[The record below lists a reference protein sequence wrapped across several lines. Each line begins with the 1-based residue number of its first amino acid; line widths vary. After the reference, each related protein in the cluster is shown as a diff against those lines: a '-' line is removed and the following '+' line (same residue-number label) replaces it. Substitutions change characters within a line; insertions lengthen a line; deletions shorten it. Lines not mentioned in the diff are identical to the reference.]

1 MNDTFEFLVTAVLIA
16 ADTLWLRFSEPTPIE
31 GAIIALLAFISI
43 GVNFHMIVRALE
55 AAGHE

>member
-31 GAIIALLAFISI
+31 GAIIALLAFVAI
-43 GVNFHMIVRALE
+43 GANFRMIVKALE
-55 AAGHE
+55 QADE